1 MNFVESVKTALKK
14 YATFSGRASR
24 SEFWWFSLFSL
35 VATIAGMFLMMV
47 IAAGVLSLVPMK
59 QPQTGGMHFPLGA
72 LFFILIL
79 LALFL
84 PSLAVLVRRLHDLNY
99 SSWWVLALFLIE
111 LVMNVV
117 SRNEETNGGAVG
129 LFGLINICINIG
141 VIIFLAQRGSIGSNR
156 FGADPLA
163 SDRSDVI

>member
-1 MNFVESVKTALKK
+1 MTPLEALKTVLTKK

-35 VATIAGMFLMMV
+35 VATIAGMFLMMA
-47 IAAGVLSLVPMK
+47 IAAGILSSVPMK
-59 QPQTGGMHFPLGA
+59 QTQTGMHFPLGA

-84 PSLAVLVRRLHDLNY
+84 PSLAVSVRRLHDLNY
-99 SSWWVLALFLIE
+99 SGWWVLAFFLIN
-111 LVMNVV
+111 LVMNVA

-129 LFGLINICINIG
+129 LLALIDICINIG
-141 VIIFLAQRGSIGSNR
+141 VIIFLAQPGSTGSNR
-156 FGADPLA
+156 FGPDPLA
-163 SDRSDVI
+163 SDRSGEI